1 MLSFVFSAAAPLT
14 VVAGVMTIGYAA
26 TGVQAFPLVFLLVGA
41 ALLLFVP
48 GYLAMARRLPNAGA
62 FYAYIAA
69 GMGRVPAVGV
79 AWISLASYFFVQMAA
94 YGAIGSAVSPLLDA
108 WWGWS
113 PPWWAVAWACWA
125 VVGVLGVRRIEIS
138 GRVLALLG
146 AAEVAVVLIFDAA
159 NLLPASHPGRPVELA
174 ANFHPAGLASAG
186 VGAALVMAVLAFSG
200 VEQAAVF
207 VEEARAR
214 TVARATYLAVVAIAV
229 IYAFSAWT
237 MTIPLGPAATITAAG
252 RLGPDLVFGNAAGQ
266 LGTGWATAGQVLFA
280 TSLLAAMVA
289 FHNTGARYAFALGRE
304 RVLPAWLGKTS
315 RRSGSPKY
323 GSLTQTV
330 IAFFVIAA
338 YAVAGLDPLTSL
350 FYLAGAAGGFGI
362 LVLLAATSV
371 AVVIYFARAEPAGR
385 PSVWMRLIA
394 PGLAAVALTV
404 MVALALRNFA
414 SVLGVPETS
423 PLRWLIPA
431 SLAGLAASG
440 CAWALILRTTRPAVF
455 RAIGRGVHSNT
466 PFTPATDRF

>member
-1 MLSFVFSAAAPLT
+1 MSFVFSAAAPLT
-14 VVAGVMTIGYAA
+14 VVAGVMTVTYGT
-26 TGVQAFPLVFLLVGA
+26 TGVRALPLVFGLVGGV
-41 ALLLFVP
+41 LLLFVP

-62 FYAYIAA
+62 FYAYISF
-69 GMGRVPAVGV
+69 GIGRVPAVGA
-79 AWISLASYFFVQMAA
+79 AWLALASYFCVQMAA
-94 YGAIGSAVSPLLDA
+94 YGAIGAAVSPLLVA

-146 AAEVAVVLIFDAA
+146 AAEVAIVLIFDAA
-159 NLLPASHPGRPVELA
+159 NLLPASHPVRPVELA
-174 ANFHPAGLASAG
+174 ASFDPAGLASAG

-214 TVARATYLAVVAIAV
+214 TVARATYLAVIAIAV

-237 MTIPLGPAATITAAG
+237 MTIPLGPAATIPAAG
-252 RLGPDLVFGNAAGQ
+252 RLGPDLVFGNAATQ
-266 LGTGWATAGQVLFA
+266 LGGGWATAGQVLFA

-304 RVLPAWLGKTS
+304 RVLPAWMGKTS

-323 GSLTQTV
+323 GSLIQTV
-330 IAFFVIAA
+330 VAFFVIAA
-338 YAVAGLDPLTSL
+338 YALAGLDPLTSL

-362 LVLLAATSV
+362 LVLLAATSA
-371 AVVIYFARAEPAGR
+371 AVVAYFARAEPTHQ
-385 PSVWMRLIA
+385 PSVRVRLIA
-394 PGLAAVALTV
+394 PSLAAVALTV
-404 MVALALRNFA
+404 MVALALHNFA
-414 SVLGVPETS
+414 AVLGVPETS

-431 SLAGLAASG
+431 GLAGLAASG
-440 CAWALILRTTRPAVF
+440 CGWALILRTTRPGVY

-466 PFTPATDRF
+466 PFTPATDRY